1 MVSGM
6 KKNGEKQRLKPLR
19 ELISNV
25 GKNRIEGSSTKQGY
39 LYHEL
44 PFFNSLPTHR
54 KSSKLRADLI
64 KSNLII
70 TDKTGL
76 DLGCSVGGITFELQ
90 LAGAKMVGI
99 DYDTDA
105 INLAKEVEKYYNTGA
120 IFTYQPIT
128 FQLVFGLQQFD
139 FIVWLNQWMWL
150 AKQEGEDIARQILYT
165 ASKKTEVL
173 FFSTSENDGQAKL
186 ESVKNPKDVYKLLSR
201 TTRFKNIENLG
212 IIKDGK
218 HKRTMF
224 KCY

>member
-1 MVSGM
+1 MNSKPSWKH
-6 KKNGEKQRLKPLR
+6 KKHFR
-19 ELISNV
+19 ELLSKIGIN
-25 GKNRIEGSSTKQGY
+25 KIEGSSTKQGC

-44 PFFNSLPTHR
+44 PFFTSIPTHR

-64 KSNLII
+64 KNNLEI

-99 DYDTDA
+99 DYDPNVIT
-105 INLAKEVEKYYNTGA
+105 LAKEVEKYYNTGA
-120 IFTYQPIT
+120 LFQHEPIT
-128 FQLVFGLQQFD
+128 FSLIFDLQEFD

-150 AKQEGEDIARQILYT
+150 AKQEGEDVARQILYT
-165 ASKKTEVL
+165 ASKKTEML
-173 FFSTSENDGQAKL
+173 FFSTSENDGQAKI
-186 ESVKNPKDVYKLLSR
+186 ESIKNSKDVYKLLSR
-201 TTRFKNIENLG
+201 TTRFQDIESLG
-212 IIKDGK
+212 VIKDGK